1 MVDIR
6 REHIKVK
13 TERRAYPRL
22 DFTCTAKII
31 GIKDPVTIT
40 DISLGGFFFEFNL
53 SSKLKLGQ
61 IANVALNLPT
71 ESEPIR
77 VKARMVNQTER
88 GVGCA
93 FVDLSPTQRNAIH
106 ICFETFKD
114 TLPIG

>member
-6 REHIKVK
+6 RKNIQVR

-40 DISLGGFFFEFNL
+40 DISLGGFFFEI
-53 SSKLKLGQ
+53 KLAARLKMGQ
-61 IANVALNLPT
+61 IANVSLELPT
-71 ESEPIR
+71 ESEPTR
-77 VKARMVNQTER
+77 VKARMVNQNER

-93 FVDLSPTQRNAIH
+93 FVDLTPAQRKAIH
-106 ICFETFKD
+106 NCFETFKD
-114 TLPIG
+114 TLPVL

>member
-6 REHIKVK
+6 REHINVK

-40 DISLGGFFFEFNL
+40 DISLGGFFFEFKL
-53 SSKLKLGQ
+53 ASKLKLGQ

-71 ESEPIR
+71 ESEPIM
-77 VKARMVNQTER
+77 VKARMINQNER

-93 FVDLSPTQRNAIH
+93 FVDLSPIQRNAIH